1 MFFYRGSKLESD
13 LNDLK
18 KECKKTDYERAIEP
32 YQKQINEL
40 EKKIY
45 YLNQDMEALYSAGK
59 NLINSIEEDYLK
71 VIVNLDEPVAYFDN
85 PQQLMAI
92 NFKEIVVPIKKD
104 LLENYVYWIN
114 YYKSKYELEDDK

>member
-1 MFFYRGSKLESD
+1 MLFYRGSKLERD

-32 YQKQINEL
+32 YQRQINEL

-45 YLNQDMEALYSAGK
+45 YLNQDMEALYLAGK
-59 NLINSIEEDYLK
+59 NLINSVDKDYLE
-71 VIVNLDEPVAYFDN
+71 VIVNLDKPKAYFGKPEVTAMN
-85 PQQLMAI
+85 I
-92 NFKEIVVPIKKD
+92 ERIVVPIKKD

-114 YYKSKYELEDDK
+114 YYKSKYELGDDIE

>member
-71 VIVNLDEPVAYFDN
+71 VIVNLDEPVSYFDK
-85 PQQLMAI
+85 PQLTAI

-104 LLENYVYWIN
+104 LLANYVYWIN
-114 YYKSKYELEDDK
+114 YYKSKYELGDDK